1 MLEKDITV
9 DDESQYFEIPRNHN
23 HSDTASRSDTN
34 MFDKVLVEPDTLQ
47 CQKHTTNFMQHQK
60 LPPYGKEYL
69 CFQTY
74 GITA

>member
-47 CQKHTTNFMQHQK
+47 CQKYTINFYATSETTSIWEGVSLFSN
-60 LPPYGKEYL
+60 LRNN
-69 CFQTY
+69 
-74 GITA
+74 